1 MTAARSKSEASAETL
16 RVRSK
21 KVRRQHRI
29 TISADMGPLW
39 DWFKDVPHKAA
50 AREIDFLLRLG
61 VLAAAGVRSGSS
73 QAGQATAS
81 QPALSV
87 SPPPAPVFS
96 PRRTEAQLDSVP
108 SAEGS
113 EARVEQVAG
122 WNFASAGFDAAAAA
136 VDRQPYAHWPSAR
149 TYIRAEGR

>member
-1 MTAARSKSEASAETL
+1 MIAARSESEASAETL

-21 KVRRQHRI
+21 KARRQHRI

-61 VLAAAGVRSGSS
+61 VLAATGVRAGNG
-73 QAGQATAS
+73 QAGRGTDS
-81 QPALSV
+81 PALSV
-87 SPPPAPVFS
+87 SSPPAPAS
-96 PRRTEAQLDSVP
+96 SSRRTDAQLDSVP
-108 SAEGS
+108 PAEGS

-122 WNFASAGFDAAAAA
+122 WNFTIGGLEAAAAA
-136 VDRQPYAHWPSAR
+136 VDRLSPYAHWPSAR
-149 TYIRAEGR
+149 TYPC